1 MAQRASG
8 PWLPEPTVRA
18 DISRR
23 LQALSDEMAAVAL
36 GEIAADHPWFD
47 ELDAEFRS
55 WIGLVVRAGVDG
67 FVDWFSDR
75 LSPDGP
81 TNIFAAAPRA
91 LMRRVSLQQTV
102 DLFRSTITSVEEQ
115 LGHVMPDIDPAILE
129 GAILRYSREV
139 AFDAAEV
146 YARAAES
153 RGRWDARIEA
163 QVMDAVIRG
172 DVDDTVISRATA
184 LGWHSPTGVCAVI
197 GDLPEH
203 SGGTDDLRHAA
214 AKVGLDLLAAPQG
227 ERLVVVVGGTFT
239 GEDEALAVVESL
251 LDHFG
256 PGPVVVGPVVTSLSL
271 AATSARAANSGRRAA
286 PAWPDAPRPVSA
298 EALLPER
305 ALAGDGHARRQLAR
319 DIYQSLADQGPDML
333 QTVAVFF
340 DEGSSIEATARR
352 LFIHPNTV
360 RYRLGKVADVTGYSP
375 HTPRDAY
382 AMRLALTLGRLMLLP

>member
-102 DLFRSTITSVEEQ
+102 ELIRSTITSVEEQ

>member
-1 MAQRASG
+1 M
-8 PWLPEPTVRA
+8 
-18 DISRR
+18 
-23 LQALSDEMAAVAL
+23 
-36 GEIAADHPWFD
+36 
-47 ELDAEFRS
+47 
-55 WIGLVVRAGVDG
+55 
-67 FVDWFSDR
+67 
-75 LSPDGP
+75 
-81 TNIFAAAPRA
+81 
-91 LMRRVSLQQTV
+91 
-102 DLFRSTITSVEEQ
+102 
-115 LGHVMPDIDPAILE
+115 
-129 GAILRYSREV
+129 
-139 AFDAAEV
+139 
-146 YARAAES
+146 
-153 RGRWDARIEA
+153 
-163 QVMDAVIRG
+163 
-172 DVDDTVISRATA
+172 
-184 LGWHSPTGVCAVI
+184 
-197 GDLPEH
+197 
-203 SGGTDDLRHAA
+203 
-214 AKVGLDLLAAPQG
+214 
-227 ERLVVVVGGTFT
+227 GGTFT